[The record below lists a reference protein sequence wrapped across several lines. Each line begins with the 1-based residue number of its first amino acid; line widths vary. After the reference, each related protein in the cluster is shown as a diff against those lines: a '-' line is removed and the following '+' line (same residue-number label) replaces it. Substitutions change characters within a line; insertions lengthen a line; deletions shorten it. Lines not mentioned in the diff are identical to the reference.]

1 MIGTAEILVIL
12 VVALI
17 VIGPEK
23 MPEVA
28 RTLAKVMRELRSIMD
43 DVQDQF
49 NEFTREDLLGTNEID
64 TYYKETIDS
73 VKKTIELPSDVKDIP
88 KQIEE
93 AVQQAGTPADEPK
106 PDVPP
111 VQPSP

>member
-1 MIGTAEILVIL
+1 MIGPAEILVIL

-28 RTLAKVMRELRSIMD
+28 RTLAKVIRELRSIMD
-43 DVQDQF
+43 DVQEQF
-49 NEFTREDLLGTNEID
+49 NEFTREDLLGTNEINS
-64 TYYKETIDS
+64 YYKETIDS
-73 VKKTIELPSDVKDIP
+73 VKKSIEPPPDMKNVGKEIEDSL
-88 KQIEE
+88 KQAENPE
-93 AVQQAGTPADEPK
+93 AEPK
-106 PDVPP
+106 PEVPP